1 MIPKETVDKIMDTA
15 IIQEVIGDFVTLKKS
30 GTSYKGLSPF
40 TSEKTPSFYVVPHKG
55 IYKCFS
61 SGKGGNVVSFL
72 MEHEKFSYPEAL
84 RWLADKYKIEVE
96 EEEMTPE
103 QMEAQTMRESLGI
116 VSQFAN
122 EYFQDNLWETD
133 PGKAIGLSYLRER
146 GYRDDIIKKFQIGY
160 CLEEWDAFTK
170 KALAKGYELKYLTA
184 SGLSKEKN
192 GGAFDFF
199 HGRIMFPIRNISG
212 KVIAFGGRTLKSDK
226 KVAKYFN
233 SPESDLYS
241 KSRVLYGIDLAKGAI
256 VKKDLCYLV
265 EGYTDVIALHQN
277 EVENVVASA
286 GTSLTDDQIRLIK
299 RYTPNVCM
307 LFDGDAAG
315 IRASFRGIDLLLQQ
329 GLNVKVVSFPDGEDP
344 DSFAS
349 KTPSGE
355 FQDFLKN
362 SAQDFIVFKGRI
374 LSAEADND
382 PIKKAEMISD
392 IVSSISLIPDAIK
405 RSVYIKECSTLLDV
419 EEAVLVAEMNKR
431 IRSKFKKETG
441 FTPVVDFVERPP
453 VQPMPASGPK
463 DSLAHQERDFI
474 RLLLNYGATTIE
486 MEAAED
492 QPQEI
497 RVSEFLIHALDEDQ
511 IVLTNPGLNAVLCE
525 YRNQLLE
532 GTQPS
537 DTHFT
542 MHADM
547 GISQVA
553 ADILSERHALSPNWV
568 KHRIY
573 PETEDMLLVKAVK
586 DSIHRI
592 KLVKIREMIQVIN
605 EQIRTAD
612 EEKAI
617 QLMMKRQALD
627 KAKATLSAY
636 FGSVVIE

>member
-15 IIQEVIGDFVTLKKS
+15 IIEEVIGDFVTLKKA
-30 GTSYKGLSPF
+30 GTTFKGLSPF
-40 TSEKTPSFYVVPHKG
+40 TSEKTPSFYVVPHKA
-55 IYKCFS
+55 IFKCFS
-61 SGKGGNVVSFL
+61 SGKGGNVVNFL

-84 RWLADKYKIEVE
+84 RWLADKYGIEIE
-96 EEEMTPE
+96 EQEMTPE

-116 VSQFAN
+116 VSQFASD
-122 EYFQDNLWETD
+122 YFQENLWETA

-170 KALAKGYELKYLTA
+170 KALEKGYELKYLTA
-184 SGLSKEKN
+184 SGLSREKN
-192 GGAFDFF
+192 GNAFDFF
-199 HGRIMFPIRNISG
+199 HGRVMFPIRNISG
-212 KVIAFGGRTLKSDK
+212 KAIGFGGRTLKSDK

-233 SPESDLYS
+233 SPESDLYN

-265 EGYTDVIALHQN
+265 EGYTDVISLHQN

-286 GTSLTDDQIRLIK
+286 GTALTDDQIRLIK

-315 IRASFRGIDLLLQQ
+315 IRASFRGIDLLLKQ

-349 KTPSGE
+349 KTSSNE
-355 FQDFLKN
+355 FQDFLKD

-374 LSAEADND
+374 LSEEAGKD

-392 IVSSISLIPDAIK
+392 IVSSISLIPDGIK

-419 EEAVLVAEMNKR
+419 DESVLVTEMNKR

-441 FTPVVDFVERPP
+441 FAPVVDFAEHPP
-453 VQPMPASGPK
+453 VQPLPATGPA
-463 DSLAHQERDFI
+463 DSLAHQERDLVRI
-474 RLLLNYGATTIE
+474 LLNYGATKIE
-486 MEAAED
+486 MDAGED
-492 QPQEI
+492 QVQEI
-497 RVSEFLIHALDEDQ
+497 SVGEFLIHALDEDQ
-511 IVLTNPGLNAVLCE
+511 IALTNTGLNNILCE
-525 YRNQLLE
+525 YRNKLIE
-532 GTQPS
+532 GDQPAE
-537 DTHFT
+537 TYFT
-542 MHADM
+542 MHADQD
-547 GISQVA
+547 ISQVA
-553 ADILSERHALSPNWV
+553 ADILSERYALSPNWE

-573 PETEDMLLVKAVK
+573 PETEDMQLVKAVK
-586 DSIHRI
+586 DSIYRL
-592 KLVKIREMIQVIN
+592 KLVKIRQMILVVN
-605 EQIRTAD
+605 EQIRDAD
-612 EEKAI
+612 EDKAI
-617 QLMMKRQALD
+617 KLMMKRQALD
-627 KAKATLSAY
+627 KAKSTLSAY